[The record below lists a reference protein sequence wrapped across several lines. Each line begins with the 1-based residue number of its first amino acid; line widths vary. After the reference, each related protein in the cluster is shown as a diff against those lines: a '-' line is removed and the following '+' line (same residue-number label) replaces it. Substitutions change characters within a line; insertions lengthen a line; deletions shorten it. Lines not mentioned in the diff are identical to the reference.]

1 MVNVKF
7 KKAIFITLQLTSI
20 SCFNRIKGLGKRIL
34 SFWLL
39 HASLVRP
46 LSETGKLKLI
56 SDMSQL
62 EYSLNQLLI
71 DNGLT
76 LADLDDEYKAL
87 KSFRLVYIDCYP

>member
-1 MVNVKF
+1 M
-7 KKAIFITLQLTSI
+7 
-20 SCFNRIKGLGKRIL
+20 GKRIL

-46 LSETGKLKLI
+46 LSEAGKLKLI
-56 SDMSQL
+56 GDLSQL

-76 LADLDDEYKAL
+76 LADLDNEYKAL
-87 KSFRLVYIDCYP
+87 KSFGSVLVN

>member
-1 MVNVKF
+1 M
-7 KKAIFITLQLTSI
+7 
-20 SCFNRIKGLGKRIL
+20 GKRIL

-39 HASLVRP
+39 HASFVRP

-76 LADLDDEYKAL
+76 LADLDEEYKAL
-87 KSFRLVYIDCYP
+87 KSFRLVLY